1 MAPSCAQAASSS
13 RNGFGQIEEAVV
25 LFDRGQMLVL
35 YGSPAAKERDHFGVG
50 LDLLG
55 KMIEHDGGQQFF
67 AMLIPT

>member
-1 MAPSCAQAASSS
+1 M
-13 RNGFGQIEEAVV
+13 V

-50 LDLLG
+50 LYLLG